1 MLGTFQQSNLRIEV
15 DASEQQ
21 IQDSLLCSAQFRHW
35 LAPQTFSAGIP
46 EYLQKGTVFTSW
58 LGPISIRHQV
68 DQVES
73 NSLRLIMSQGI
84 DGFHQW
90 YWGDGWVQ
98 SSLEGI
104 SLLPL
109 NLGQT
114 FSLLRLRQFLAQQKA
129 DSRQSQQT

>member
-21 IQDSLLCSAQFRHW
+21 IGDILLRPDQFRQW
-35 LAPQTFSAGIP
+35 LAPQTFSAGLP
-46 EYLQKGTVFTSW
+46 ERLQKGTVFTSW
-58 LGPISIRHQV
+58 IGPVAIRHQV
-68 DQVES
+68 EM
-73 NSLRLIMSQGI
+73 LEPHGIRLLMSQGI
-84 DGFHQW
+84 DGFHEW
-90 YWGDGWVQ
+90 YWGQGWVQ

-114 FSLLRLRQFLAQQKA
+114 FSLLRLRQFLTRYAQ
-129 DSRQSQQT
+129 S